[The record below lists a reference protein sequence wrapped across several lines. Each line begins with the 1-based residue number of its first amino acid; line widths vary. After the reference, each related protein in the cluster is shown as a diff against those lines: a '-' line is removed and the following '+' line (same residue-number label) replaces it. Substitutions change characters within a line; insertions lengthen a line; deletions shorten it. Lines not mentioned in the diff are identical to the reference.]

1 MEEEIGTIIH
11 YYSRINVGILEL
23 SHGELKVG
31 ETIHI
36 KGKTTDFSQP
46 VDSLQI
52 EHKSVESVKKGESA
66 GIRVNEHVREGDKV
80 FRVTQD

>member
-11 YYSRINVGILEL
+11 YYSKINVGILEL

-52 EHKSVESVKKGESA
+52 EHLSVESVKKGESA
-66 GIRVNEHVREGDKV
+66 GVRVKEHVREGDKV
-80 FRVTQD
+80 FRVTPD

>member
-31 ETIHI
+31 EKIHI
-36 KGKTTDFSQP
+36 KGKTTDFSQA
-46 VDSLQI
+46 VESLQI
-52 EHKSVESVKKGESA
+52 EHQNVPSIKKGESA
-66 GIRVNEHVREGDKV
+66 GLRVNEQVREGDKV
-80 FRVTQD
+80 FRVTEG